1 MCNHN
6 EVYIKTDKNGTKYY
20 ADYTCDR
27 CGGAGGWRG
36 WPGFT
41 CYKCGGTGRQD
52 KPSIRKEYTDE
63 YAAKLEARRQKKHEK
78 LVAERKAELHEHFA
92 EHLAE
97 FGFNAD
103 GKLYAVVQK
112 DTYSIKDELK
122 AKGARWNRRFNCW
135 TFTENHEEYVTV
147 VVSWEEAVV
156 ENDGGW
162 LEYSVSEAEAK
173 ALLKEKAPK
182 EEKREGAHVGNVGD
196 RITVT
201 VTLSKAFSYEVEKPS
216 FWGGYGSTETRYIYK
231 FVDADENV
239 LVWKTSNSDMLDYEG
254 KQLTLKGT
262 VKAHDEYKG
271 EKQTVLTRCKAQ

>member
-36 WPGFT
+36 WPGWT

-78 LVAERKAELHEHFA
+78 LVAERKAELHENFA

-122 AKGARWNRRFNCW
+122 AKGARWNRHFNCW
-135 TFTENHEEYVTV
+135 TFAENHEEYVTV

-156 ENDGGW
+156 ENDDGW

-182 EEKREGAHVGNVGD
+182 EEKREGAYVGNVGD
-196 RITVT
+196 RISVSVTLKRVSSWSTKILWETVT
-201 VTLSKAFSYEVEKPS
+201 MFC
-216 FWGGYGSTETRYIYK
+216 YK
-231 FVDADENV
+231 FVDENDNV
-239 LVWKTSNSDMLDYEG
+239 YVWKTQSGVFMKREG
-254 KQLTLKGT
+254 ESLQLKAT
-262 VKAHDEYKG
+262 VKAHSEYKD